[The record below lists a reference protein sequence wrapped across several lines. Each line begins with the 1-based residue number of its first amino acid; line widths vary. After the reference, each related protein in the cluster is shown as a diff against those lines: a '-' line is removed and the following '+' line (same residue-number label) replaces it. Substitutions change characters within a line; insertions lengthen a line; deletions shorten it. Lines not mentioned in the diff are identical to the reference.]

1 MHFKYILVY
10 LLFTKVLNLTF
21 DQICMIFFVKAAVR
35 NIYLF
40 VALYVW
46 KPGIEVSCRIIFR
59 KKILIRV
66 VIRCSG
72 TAPARINLMFWGECV
87 VVSHCTSVDIYCLCL
102 GIYDPNKN
110 FHRILPSEQ
119 VSNKSAT
126 FVLTNWGKKHYNKLR
141 YQWWLN
147 LKIS

>member
-59 KKILIRV
+59 R
-66 VIRCSG
+66 RFWSG
-72 TAPARINLMFWGECV
+72 LWSGVPARLQRGLI
-87 VVSHCTSVDIYCLCL
+87 
-102 GIYDPNKN
+102 
-110 FHRILPSEQ
+110 
-119 VSNKSAT
+119 
-126 FVLTNWGKKHYNKLR
+126 
-141 YQWWLN
+141 
-147 LKIS
+147 